1 MVIVFMCIIIF
12 IVGLIFRRLHDDYG
26 KYLEISVGYKLKH
39 AMNSFI

>member
-1 MVIVFMCIIIF
+1 MVIVFMGIIIF